1 MAHRIK
7 RKMPWPLNE
16 VLMGVDDKRFPALV
30 IMGLDD
36 QVSSPQVA
44 KARAELYSNR
54 NFKYQLGQKNA
65 LLLYYFIRQAHF
77 ALSLVPYFSNW
88 ELMSWSKL
96 LQDSVIDIIS

>member
-7 RKMPWPLNE
+7 CKMPWPLNE

-30 IMGLDD
+30 IIVLDD

-54 NFKYQLGQKNA
+54 NFKYQLGQKIMHF
-65 LLLYYFIRQAHF
+65 YFIISF
-77 ALSLVPYFSNW
+77 DKLILLSA
-88 ELMSWSKL
+88 
-96 LQDSVIDIIS
+96 

>member
-1 MAHRIK
+1 LAHRIK

-54 NFKYQLGQKNA
+54 NFKYQLRQKIMHF
-65 LLLYYFIRQAHF
+65 YFIISF
-77 ALSLVPYFSNW
+77 DKLILLSA
-88 ELMSWSKL
+88 
-96 LQDSVIDIIS
+96 